1 MCAFCCINKICEI
14 SENGQLRPARLKPKE
29 QDMKKL
35 VFGSTK
41 PNAGKT
47 SLIVGIAK
55 ALGKTVGYAKP
66 LGDRLLYKKKR
77 QWDYDS
83 AVVVSQLELTQDPE
97 TMTIGFEH
105 SKLRYM
111 YDDDGIREKLGELV
125 KSVGDQDVL
134 CVETGCTLNYGVSVF
149 LDSASVAKSVDGEM
163 VVVVSGTDDE
173 IVDDI
178 TFLKR
183 YSEVTGAKL
192 RGVIVNKVR
201 DKADFMDAHMP
212 TVEEVGVPVL
222 GVVPYREELTY
233 LATSYLADKL
243 FAKVLAGESSLNSMI
258 KHIVVGAMSVD
269 EAMNTSAFK
278 EEAKLVITSG
288 DRADMV
294 LASIDT
300 KASAVVLTGNILPPG
315 NIIARANEAGVPLL
329 LVKSDTFAVAKQIDD
344 MQPLLTREDVP
355 RGNFLAGLVKEH
367 IDLEKI

>member
-1 MCAFCCINKICEI
+1 
-14 SENGQLRPARLKPKE
+14 
-29 QDMKKL
+29 MKKL
-35 VFGSTK
+35 VFASTK

-47 SLIVGIAK
+47 SLIVGLAK
-55 ALGKTVGYAKP
+55 ALGKSVGYAKP

-83 AVVVSQLELTQDPE
+83 AVVVSQLGLTQDPE
-97 TMTIGFEH
+97 VMTIGFEH

-111 YDDDGIREKLGELV
+111 YDDDGIRGKLAELV
-125 KSVGDQDVL
+125 SSVGDKDLL
-134 CVETGCTLNYGVSVF
+134 CVETGCTLNYGISVF
-149 LDSASVAKSVDGEM
+149 LDAASVAKAIGGEL

-183 YSEVTGAKL
+183 YAEVTGAAL
-192 RGVIVNKVR
+192 CGVIVNKVR
-201 DKADFMDAHMP
+201 DKSDFVDAHMP
-212 TVEEVGVPVL
+212 TIEEVGVPVL

-243 FAKVLAGESSLNSMI
+243 FAKVLAGENAMNGMI

-269 EAMNTSAFK
+269 AAMNSSAFK
-278 EEAKLVITSG
+278 GEAKLVITSG
-288 DRADMV
+288 DRADMI
-294 LASIDT
+294 LAAIDT
-300 KASAVVLTGNILPPG
+300 KASAVLLSNNILPPG

-344 MQPLLTREDVP
+344 MQPLLTRDDIP
-355 RGNFLAGLVKEH
+355 RANFLAGLVKEH
-367 IDLEKI
+367 IKLEI

>member
-1 MCAFCCINKICEI
+1 
-14 SENGQLRPARLKPKE
+14 
-29 QDMKKL
+29 MKKL
-35 VFGSTK
+35 VFASTK

-55 ALGKTVGYAKP
+55 SLGKSVGYAKP

-97 TMTIGFEH
+97 VMTIGFEH

-111 YDDDGIREKLGELV
+111 YDDDGIREKLTELV
-125 KSVGDQDVL
+125 DSVGDKELL

-149 LDSASVAKSVDGEM
+149 LDAASVAKAIGGEL
-163 VVVVSGTDDE
+163 VVVVSGSDDE
-173 IVDDI
+173 VVDDI
-178 TFLKR
+178 AFLNR
-183 YSEVTGAKL
+183 YAEVTGATL
-192 RGVIVNKVR
+192 RGVIINKVR
-201 DKADFMDAHMP
+201 DKSDFIEAHMP
-212 TVEEVGVPVL
+212 TIEEVGVPVL

-243 FAKVLAGESSLNSMI
+243 FAKVLAGESALGGMI

-269 EAMNTSAFK
+269 QAMNTPAFK

-294 LASIDT
+294 LAAIDT
-300 KASAVVLTGNILPPG
+300 KASAVLLAGNILPSG
-315 NIIARANEAGVPLL
+315 NIIAKANEAGVPLL

-344 MQPLLTREDVP
+344 MEPLMTREDVA

-367 IDLEKI
+367 INLEKI